1 MDGRADYRCLEEDLK
16 QYLQSKDKKP
26 IELRMEHD
34 PSSFYAKIGE
44 AKESRPYGSFA
55 TQLWRFLTVY
65 FIDSVILSNYTFA
78 MINRFCKRAA
88 ALVLALIGMAA
99 ACGCAKRAK
108 ADATFVMLTAPTVEP
123 IVTPVPTPES
133 TPPPKK
139 TPQAEKTPEDN
150 KKEDEAK
157 EKEKEKEKPKST
169 ADQKEEKKASAKTPH
184 AKDYT
189 KVDIKK
195 ASGTKVTD
203 FETDRIDGGKL
214 SQSYF
219 SGGTITL
226 VNVWSTT

>member
-1 MDGRADYRCLEEDLK
+1 
-16 QYLQSKDKKP
+16 
-26 IELRMEHD
+26 
-34 PSSFYAKIGE
+34 
-44 AKESRPYGSFA
+44 
-55 TQLWRFLTVY
+55 
-65 FIDSVILSNYTFA
+65 

-123 IVTPVPTPES
+123 IVTPVPTPEA
-133 TPPPKK
+133 TPAP
-139 TPQAEKTPEDN
+139 EKTHRPVNTPEET

-157 EKEKEKEKPKST
+157 EKEKEKDKPKGGEEK
-169 ADQKEEKKASAKTPH
+169 KEEKKASAKTPH

>member
-1 MDGRADYRCLEEDLK
+1 ML
-16 QYLQSKDKKP
+16 
-26 IELRMEHD
+26 
-34 PSSFYAKIGE
+34 
-44 AKESRPYGSFA
+44 
-55 TQLWRFLTVY
+55 
-65 FIDSVILSNYTFA
+65 
-78 MINRFCKRAA
+78 
-88 ALVLALIGMAA
+88 ALVGVAA
-99 ACGCAKRAK
+99 ACGCAKRAE

-123 IVTPVPTPES
+123 IVTPVP
-133 TPPPKK
+133 PPKK
-139 TPQAEKTPEDN
+139 TPKAEKTPEDN

-157 EKEKEKEKPKST
+157 EKEKEKDKPKST

-214 SQSYF
+214 SQGYF
-219 SGGTITL
+219 SGGAITL

>member
-1 MDGRADYRCLEEDLK
+1 ML
-16 QYLQSKDKKP
+16 
-26 IELRMEHD
+26 
-34 PSSFYAKIGE
+34 
-44 AKESRPYGSFA
+44 
-55 TQLWRFLTVY
+55 
-65 FIDSVILSNYTFA
+65 
-78 MINRFCKRAA
+78 
-88 ALVLALIGMAA
+88 ALVGVAA
-99 ACGCAKRAK
+99 ACGCAKRAE

-123 IVTPVPTPES
+123 IVTPVPTPEA
-133 TPPPKK
+133 TPAP
-139 TPQAEKTPEDN
+139 EKTHRPVNTPEET
-150 KKEDEAK
+150 KKKDEAKEKEQEK
-157 EKEKEKEKPKST
+157 EKEKEKEKDKPKST
-169 ADQKEEKKASAKTPH
+169 ADQKEEKKASANTPH

>member
-1 MDGRADYRCLEEDLK
+1 
-16 QYLQSKDKKP
+16 
-26 IELRMEHD
+26 
-34 PSSFYAKIGE
+34 
-44 AKESRPYGSFA
+44 
-55 TQLWRFLTVY
+55 
-65 FIDSVILSNYTFA
+65 

-99 ACGCAKRAK
+99 ACGCAKRAE

-123 IVTPVPTPES
+123 IVTPVPTPEA
-133 TPPPKK
+133 TPPP
-139 TPQAEKTPEDN
+139 EKTHRPVNTPEET
-150 KKEDEAK
+150 KKKDEAK
-157 EKEKEKEKPKST
+157 EKEQEKDKEKEKEKPKGG
-169 ADQKEEKKASAKTPH
+169 EEKKASAKTPH

-203 FETDRIDGGKL
+203 FETERIDGGKL

>member
-1 MDGRADYRCLEEDLK
+1 M
-16 QYLQSKDKKP
+16 
-26 IELRMEHD
+26 
-34 PSSFYAKIGE
+34 
-44 AKESRPYGSFA
+44 
-55 TQLWRFLTVY
+55 
-65 FIDSVILSNYTFA
+65 
-78 MINRFCKRAA
+78 
-88 ALVLALIGMAA
+88 LALIGMAA
-99 ACGCAKRAK
+99 ACGCAKRAE

-123 IVTPVPTPES
+123 IVTPVPTPEA
-133 TPPPKK
+133 TPAP
-139 TPQAEKTPEDN
+139 EKTHRPVNTPEET
-150 KKEDEAK
+150 KKKDEAK
-157 EKEKEKEKPKST
+157 EKEQEKDKEKDKEKPKGG
-169 ADQKEEKKASAKTPH
+169 EEKKASAKTPH

>member
-1 MDGRADYRCLEEDLK
+1 M
-16 QYLQSKDKKP
+16 
-26 IELRMEHD
+26 
-34 PSSFYAKIGE
+34 
-44 AKESRPYGSFA
+44 
-55 TQLWRFLTVY
+55 
-65 FIDSVILSNYTFA
+65 
-78 MINRFCKRAA
+78 
-88 ALVLALIGMAA
+88 
-99 ACGCAKRAK
+99 
-108 ADATFVMLTAPTVEP
+108 EP
-123 IVTPVPTPES
+123 IVTPVPTPEA

-139 TPQAEKTPEDN
+139 TPNAEKTPEDN

-157 EKEKEKEKPKST
+157 EKEQEKDKDKPKST

>member
-1 MDGRADYRCLEEDLK
+1 M
-16 QYLQSKDKKP
+16 
-26 IELRMEHD
+26 
-34 PSSFYAKIGE
+34 
-44 AKESRPYGSFA
+44 
-55 TQLWRFLTVY
+55 
-65 FIDSVILSNYTFA
+65 
-78 MINRFCKRAA
+78 
-88 ALVLALIGMAA
+88 LALIGMAA
-99 ACGCAKRAK
+99 ACGCAKRAE

-133 TPPPKK
+133 TPPP
-139 TPQAEKTPEDN
+139 EKTHRPVNTPEET
-150 KKEDEAK
+150 KKKDEA
-157 EKEKEKEKPKST
+157 KST

-214 SQSYF
+214 SQGYF
-219 SGGTITL
+219 SGGAITL

>member
-1 MDGRADYRCLEEDLK
+1 
-16 QYLQSKDKKP
+16 
-26 IELRMEHD
+26 
-34 PSSFYAKIGE
+34 
-44 AKESRPYGSFA
+44 
-55 TQLWRFLTVY
+55 
-65 FIDSVILSNYTFA
+65 

-99 ACGCAKRAK
+99 ACGCAKRAE

-123 IVTPVPTPES
+123 IVTPVPTPEA
-133 TPPPKK
+133 TPAP
-139 TPQAEKTPEDN
+139 EKTHRPVNTPEET
-150 KKEDEAK
+150 KKKDEAK
-157 EKEKEKEKPKST
+157 EKEQEKEKEKPKGGEEK
-169 ADQKEEKKASAKTPH
+169 KEEKKASAKTPH

-195 ASGTKVTD
+195 ASGTNVTD

>member
-1 MDGRADYRCLEEDLK
+1 MLL
-16 QYLQSKDKKP
+16 
-26 IELRMEHD
+26 
-34 PSSFYAKIGE
+34 SSFLFARKEKTKEGE
-44 AKESRPYGSFA
+44 GLNDYSPGRGEFA
-55 TQLWRFLTVY
+55 VLQFILLTG
-65 FIDSVILSNYTFA
+65 VILSNYTFA

-99 ACGCAKRAK
+99 ACGCAKRAE

-123 IVTPVPTPES
+123 IVTPVPTPEA
-133 TPPPKK
+133 TPPP
-139 TPQAEKTPEDN
+139 EKTHRPVNTPEET

-157 EKEKEKEKPKST
+157 EKEKEKDKPKST

>member
-1 MDGRADYRCLEEDLK
+1 M
-16 QYLQSKDKKP
+16 
-26 IELRMEHD
+26 
-34 PSSFYAKIGE
+34 
-44 AKESRPYGSFA
+44 
-55 TQLWRFLTVY
+55 
-65 FIDSVILSNYTFA
+65 
-78 MINRFCKRAA
+78 
-88 ALVLALIGMAA
+88 LALIGMAA
-99 ACGCAKRAK
+99 ACGCAKRAE

-133 TPPPKK
+133 TPPP
-139 TPQAEKTPEDN
+139 EKTHRPVNTPEET
-150 KKEDEAK
+150 KKKDEAK
-157 EKEKEKEKPKST
+157 EKEQEKDKEKEKEKPKGG
-169 ADQKEEKKASAKTPH
+169 EEKKTSAKTPH

>member
-1 MDGRADYRCLEEDLK
+1 M
-16 QYLQSKDKKP
+16 
-26 IELRMEHD
+26 
-34 PSSFYAKIGE
+34 
-44 AKESRPYGSFA
+44 
-55 TQLWRFLTVY
+55 
-65 FIDSVILSNYTFA
+65 
-78 MINRFCKRAA
+78 
-88 ALVLALIGMAA
+88 LALIGMAA
-99 ACGCAKRAK
+99 ACGCAKRAE

-123 IVTPVPTPES
+123 VVTPVPTPEA
-133 TPPPKK
+133 TPPP
-139 TPQAEKTPEDN
+139 EKTHRPVNAPEET
-150 KKEDEAK
+150 KKKDEAK
-157 EKEKEKEKPKST
+157 EKEQEKDKEKEKEKPKGG
-169 ADQKEEKKASAKTPH
+169 EEKKASAKPPH

>member
-1 MDGRADYRCLEEDLK
+1 
-16 QYLQSKDKKP
+16 
-26 IELRMEHD
+26 
-34 PSSFYAKIGE
+34 
-44 AKESRPYGSFA
+44 
-55 TQLWRFLTVY
+55 
-65 FIDSVILSNYTFA
+65 

-99 ACGCAKRAK
+99 ACGCAKRAE

-139 TPQAEKTPEDN
+139 TPKAEKTPEDN
-150 KKEDEAK
+150 KKEDEA
-157 EKEKEKEKPKST
+157 KEKEKEKPKST

-214 SQSYF
+214 SQGYF

>member
-1 MDGRADYRCLEEDLK
+1 M
-16 QYLQSKDKKP
+16 
-26 IELRMEHD
+26 
-34 PSSFYAKIGE
+34 
-44 AKESRPYGSFA
+44 
-55 TQLWRFLTVY
+55 
-65 FIDSVILSNYTFA
+65 
-78 MINRFCKRAA
+78 
-88 ALVLALIGMAA
+88 LALIGMAA
-99 ACGCAKRAK
+99 ACGCAKRAE

-123 IVTPVPTPES
+123 IVTPVPTPEA
-133 TPPPKK
+133 TPP
-139 TPQAEKTPEDN
+139 QEKTHRPVNTPEET
-150 KKEDEAK
+150 KKKDEAK
-157 EKEKEKEKPKST
+157 EKEQEKEKDKPKST

-203 FETDRIDGGKL
+203 FKTDRIDGGKL

>member
-1 MDGRADYRCLEEDLK
+1 ML
-16 QYLQSKDKKP
+16 
-26 IELRMEHD
+26 
-34 PSSFYAKIGE
+34 
-44 AKESRPYGSFA
+44 
-55 TQLWRFLTVY
+55 
-65 FIDSVILSNYTFA
+65 
-78 MINRFCKRAA
+78 
-88 ALVLALIGMAA
+88 ALVGVAS
-99 ACGCAKRAK
+99 ACGCAKRAE

-123 IVTPVPTPES
+123 IVTPVPTPEA
-133 TPPPKK
+133 TPAPEK
-139 TPQAEKTPEDN
+139 TPKAEKTPEDN

-157 EKEKEKEKPKST
+157 EKEKEKEKPKG
-169 ADQKEEKKASAKTPH
+169 DEEKKEEKKASAKTPH

>member
-1 MDGRADYRCLEEDLK
+1 
-16 QYLQSKDKKP
+16 
-26 IELRMEHD
+26 
-34 PSSFYAKIGE
+34 
-44 AKESRPYGSFA
+44 
-55 TQLWRFLTVY
+55 
-65 FIDSVILSNYTFA
+65 
-78 MINRFCKRAA
+78 
-88 ALVLALIGMAA
+88 VLALIGMAA
-99 ACGCAKRAK
+99 ACGCAKRAE

-133 TPPPKK
+133 TPPP
-139 TPQAEKTPEDN
+139 EKTHRPVNTPEET
-150 KKEDEAK
+150 KKKDEA
-157 EKEKEKEKPKST
+157 KST

-214 SQSYF
+214 SQGYF
-219 SGGTITL
+219 SGGAITL

>member
-1 MDGRADYRCLEEDLK
+1 M
-16 QYLQSKDKKP
+16 
-26 IELRMEHD
+26 
-34 PSSFYAKIGE
+34 
-44 AKESRPYGSFA
+44 
-55 TQLWRFLTVY
+55 
-65 FIDSVILSNYTFA
+65 
-78 MINRFCKRAA
+78 
-88 ALVLALIGMAA
+88 LALIGMAA
-99 ACGCAKRAK
+99 ACGCAKRAE

-123 IVTPVPTPES
+123 IVTPVPTPEA
-133 TPPPKK
+133 TPPP
-139 TPQAEKTPEDN
+139 EKTHRPVNTPEET
-150 KKEDEAK
+150 KKKDEAK
-157 EKEKEKEKPKST
+157 EKEQEKEKPKST

>member
-1 MDGRADYRCLEEDLK
+1 M
-16 QYLQSKDKKP
+16 
-26 IELRMEHD
+26 
-34 PSSFYAKIGE
+34 
-44 AKESRPYGSFA
+44 
-55 TQLWRFLTVY
+55 
-65 FIDSVILSNYTFA
+65 
-78 MINRFCKRAA
+78 
-88 ALVLALIGMAA
+88 LALIGMAA
-99 ACGCAKRAK
+99 ACGCAKRAE

-133 TPPPKK
+133 TPPP
-139 TPQAEKTPEDN
+139 EKTHRPVNTPEET
-150 KKEDEAK
+150 KKKDEAK
-157 EKEKEKEKPKST
+157 EKEQEKEKDKPKST

-214 SQSYF
+214 SQGYF

>member
-1 MDGRADYRCLEEDLK
+1 
-16 QYLQSKDKKP
+16 
-26 IELRMEHD
+26 
-34 PSSFYAKIGE
+34 
-44 AKESRPYGSFA
+44 
-55 TQLWRFLTVY
+55 
-65 FIDSVILSNYTFA
+65 

-99 ACGCAKRAK
+99 ACGCAKRAE

-133 TPPPKK
+133 TPPP
-139 TPQAEKTPEDN
+139 EKTHRPVNTPEET
-150 KKEDEAK
+150 KKKDEAK
-157 EKEKEKEKPKST
+157 EKEQEKDKEKEKEKPKGG
-169 ADQKEEKKASAKTPH
+169 EEKKASAKTPH

>member
-1 MDGRADYRCLEEDLK
+1 M
-16 QYLQSKDKKP
+16 
-26 IELRMEHD
+26 
-34 PSSFYAKIGE
+34 
-44 AKESRPYGSFA
+44 
-55 TQLWRFLTVY
+55 
-65 FIDSVILSNYTFA
+65 
-78 MINRFCKRAA
+78 
-88 ALVLALIGMAA
+88 LALIGMAA
-99 ACGCAKRAK
+99 ACGCAKRAE

-123 IVTPVPTPES
+123 IVTPVPTPEA
-133 TPPPKK
+133 TPPP
-139 TPQAEKTPEDN
+139 EKTHRPVNTPEET
-150 KKEDEAK
+150 KKKDEAK
-157 EKEKEKEKPKST
+157 EKEQEKEKDKPKST

-214 SQSYF
+214 SQGYF

>member
-1 MDGRADYRCLEEDLK
+1 MTLMIMKVTTKSSMTTTPMIQIMADQLYR
-16 QYLQSKDKKP
+16 
-26 IELRMEHD
+26 
-34 PSSFYAKIGE
+34 
-44 AKESRPYGSFA
+44 
-55 TQLWRFLTVY
+55 V
-65 FIDSVILSNYTFA
+65 
-78 MINRFCKRAA
+78 
-88 ALVLALIGMAA
+88 
-99 ACGCAKRAK
+99 
-108 ADATFVMLTAPTVEP
+108 
-123 IVTPVPTPES
+123 
-133 TPPPKK
+133 
-139 TPQAEKTPEDN
+139 
-150 KKEDEAK
+150 

>member
-1 MDGRADYRCLEEDLK
+1 
-16 QYLQSKDKKP
+16 
-26 IELRMEHD
+26 
-34 PSSFYAKIGE
+34 
-44 AKESRPYGSFA
+44 
-55 TQLWRFLTVY
+55 
-65 FIDSVILSNYTFA
+65 

-99 ACGCAKRAK
+99 ACGCAKRAE
-108 ADATFVMLTAPTVEP
+108 ANATFVMLTAPTVEP
-123 IVTPVPTPES
+123 IVTPVPTPEA
-133 TPPPKK
+133 TPAP
-139 TPQAEKTPEDN
+139 EKTHRPVNTPEET
-150 KKEDEAK
+150 KKKDEAK
-157 EKEKEKEKPKST
+157 EKEQEKEKDKPKST

>member
-1 MDGRADYRCLEEDLK
+1 
-16 QYLQSKDKKP
+16 
-26 IELRMEHD
+26 
-34 PSSFYAKIGE
+34 
-44 AKESRPYGSFA
+44 
-55 TQLWRFLTVY
+55 
-65 FIDSVILSNYTFA
+65 

-99 ACGCAKRAK
+99 ACGCAKRSE

-139 TPQAEKTPEDN
+139 TPKAEKTPEDN

-157 EKEKEKEKPKST
+157 EKEKEKEKPKG
-169 ADQKEEKKASAKTPH
+169 DEEKKEEKKASAKTPH

-219 SGGTITL
+219 SGATITL

>member
-1 MDGRADYRCLEEDLK
+1 M
-16 QYLQSKDKKP
+16 
-26 IELRMEHD
+26 
-34 PSSFYAKIGE
+34 
-44 AKESRPYGSFA
+44 
-55 TQLWRFLTVY
+55 
-65 FIDSVILSNYTFA
+65 
-78 MINRFCKRAA
+78 
-88 ALVLALIGMAA
+88 LALIGMAA

-123 IVTPVPTPES
+123 IVTPVPTPEA
-133 TPPPKK
+133 TPAP
-139 TPQAEKTPEDN
+139 EKTHRPVNTPEET

-157 EKEKEKEKPKST
+157 EKEKEKDKPKGGEEK
-169 ADQKEEKKASAKTPH
+169 KEEKKASAKTPH

>member
-1 MDGRADYRCLEEDLK
+1 
-16 QYLQSKDKKP
+16 
-26 IELRMEHD
+26 
-34 PSSFYAKIGE
+34 
-44 AKESRPYGSFA
+44 
-55 TQLWRFLTVY
+55 
-65 FIDSVILSNYTFA
+65 

-123 IVTPVPTPES
+123 IVTPVPTPEA
-133 TPPPKK
+133 TPPP
-139 TPQAEKTPEDN
+139 EKTHRPVNTPEET
-150 KKEDEAK
+150 KKKDEAK
-157 EKEKEKEKPKST
+157 EKEQEKDKEKEKEKPKGG
-169 ADQKEEKKASAKTPH
+169 EEKKASAKTPH

>member
-1 MDGRADYRCLEEDLK
+1 M
-16 QYLQSKDKKP
+16 
-26 IELRMEHD
+26 
-34 PSSFYAKIGE
+34 
-44 AKESRPYGSFA
+44 
-55 TQLWRFLTVY
+55 
-65 FIDSVILSNYTFA
+65 
-78 MINRFCKRAA
+78 
-88 ALVLALIGMAA
+88 LALIGMAA

-123 IVTPVPTPES
+123 IVTPVPTPEA
-133 TPPPKK
+133 TPPP
-139 TPQAEKTPEDN
+139 EKTHRPVNTPEET
-150 KKEDEAK
+150 KKKDEAK
-157 EKEKEKEKPKST
+157 EKEQEKDKEKEKEKPKGG
-169 ADQKEEKKASAKTPH
+169 EGKKASAKTPH

-195 ASGTKVTD
+195 ASGTRVTD